1 MMQAG
6 GIDAKL
12 KTSLPKSSPF
22 EVKMLVEFVRHGISE
37 GGDVQRFHLLEKLLA
52 GIKQPEIGFST
63 KKLVAV

>member
-1 MMQAG
+1 
-6 GIDAKL
+6 
-12 KTSLPKSSPF
+12 
-22 EVKMLVEFVRHGISE
+22 MLVEFVRHGISE